1 MTIQYS
7 ITRKAILCTCM
18 GRFVIYLLLLIPL
31 FSQAQDAEEPGLNDG
46 EAKLQKGNYS
56 AAIRQF
62 TKVLEQFPDN
72 YAANLGMGISLRE
85 TGRLDS
91 ALLHLDHA
99 VRIQPTA
106 EAYLNRAALFYV
118 QKENAKGDRD
128 VQTAAHMQPASAPI
142 YELRGYC
149 LLMKQDYVK
158 AITVLDSAIARDKTT
173 YKAYV
178 NKASALSNLKKY
190 QEAIAVLDH
199 VIELKPDYLNAYY
212 DRAYTYMLSGNMEQ
226 AFADCNKLIEMDD
239 RNVDALLLRADVKD
253 RSDDDAG
260 AMVDCKQAIAIDPN
274 NAKAYNLLALT
285 RFDAHE
291 YQEIIADC
299 NKAIALKPDYYDP
312 YIQRGDAYDDL
323 GDYDKAIA
331 DYTKAIAIDPAKLI
345 AYRECA
351 ASVANKHDYKGSLY
365 YLNKGL
371 QIEPG
376 NKYLLEHKYQI
387 QRYTGDPMGAI
398 STLDQCIKYHPDSP
412 MAYNMEKAYIYDS
425 LHDNASA
432 CKFAFEALKGGLING
447 HEYLTTHPCTAYKQR
462 PLVLA
467 QPYILQASKEYEM
480 GMYNAEIASFTRAIA
495 LLPDSP
501 TLYYNRGAAKRKLND
516 FSGAIEDYNKAI
528 SLRPRFSDAMA
539 ARAVAKAYLND
550 IEGAKKDYQLLIK
563 LDPGYAIAYNNYA
576 SMIAE
581 TDVLGAIDYLTKAV
595 HYNKKYT
602 SAYLMRG
609 KLYQKLGNKE
619 EACAD
624 LKKAESL
631 GSADAKIERMVY
643 CK

>member
-1 MTIQYS
+1 MINQSSLAEKSVLFRRIHKFTI
-7 ITRKAILCTCM
+7 C
-18 GRFVIYLLLLIPL
+18 FLLLPPL
-31 FSQAQDAEEPGLNDG
+31 FCNAQFTEVSILDDGL
-46 EAKLQKGNYS
+46 AKLQKGNYS
-56 AAIRQF
+56 AAIGQF
-62 TKVLEQFPDN
+62 AKVLEQYPEN

-91 ALLHLDHA
+91 ALLYLDHA

-106 EAYLNRAALFYV
+106 ESYLNRAVLFYV
-118 QKENAKGDRD
+118 EKEKAKGERD
-128 VQTAAHMQPASAPI
+128 EQTAMRMQPGSARI

-149 LLMKQDYVK
+149 LLIKQDYVK
-158 AITVLDSAIARDKTT
+158 AITVLDSAISKDKTT

-190 QEAIAVLDH
+190 EEAIAVLDR
-199 VIELKPDYLNAYY
+199 VIELNPDYLNAWY

-226 AFADCNKLIEMDD
+226 AFVDCNKLIALDGK
-239 RNVDALLLRADVKD
+239 NIDALLLRADIKD
-253 RSDDDAG
+253 RSGDDAA
-260 AMVDCKQAIAIDPN
+260 AMEDCMQAIAIDPN
-274 NAKAYNLLALT
+274 NAKAYNLRALT

-323 GDYDKAIA
+323 GDFDKAIA
-331 DYTKAIAIDPAKLI
+331 DYKKAISIDPTKLI

-351 ASVANKHDYKGSLY
+351 ASVAHKNDYKGSLY

-371 QIEPG
+371 QIEPD

-387 QRYTGDPMGAI
+387 QRYTGEPMGAI
-398 STLDQCIKYHPDSP
+398 STLDQCIKHYPDSP

-425 LHDNASA
+425 LHDNANA
-432 CKFAFEALKGGLING
+432 CKFAFEALKGGLIDG
-447 HEYLTTHPCTAYKQR
+447 HEYITAHPCAAYKKQ

-467 QPYILQASKEYEM
+467 QPYILQAQKEYAM
-480 GMYNAEIASFTRAIA
+480 GMFNAEIASFTKALA

-516 FSGAIEDYNKAI
+516 FSGAIGDYNKAI
-528 SLRPRFSDAMA
+528 SLRPGFSDAIA

-550 IEGAKKDYQLLIK
+550 IEGAKKDYQLLFKIN
-563 LDPGYAIAYNNYA
+563 PGYAIAYNNYA

-581 TDVLGAIDYLTKAV
+581 TDVPGAIDYLTKAV

-609 KLYQKLGNKE
+609 KLYQKLGKKE

-624 LKKAESL
+624 LKQAESL
-631 GSADAKIERMVY
+631 GSDDAKIERMVY